1 MRTCRGGIS
10 LWDHWNSTFCL
21 LTWWKGSSSVLSS
34 ASQQR
39 PQSLWDQHF
48 IHMKDLM
55 PLIQYFCLS
64 RMMTPKQRSL
74 WSHCLSS
81 FHVWAWYTESCPSGI
96 YLLSGKGAKRHRL
109 AQGHTTEVSP
119 TLHSAL
125 FIAPGFRVHFQPW
138 FLLLCDNPVFNLKKK
153 KKLQRPHNTV
163 KQKLENVQ
171 LGTKIA
177 NKNLC
182 DV

>member
-1 MRTCRGGIS
+1 MKLSVWWVEVGTCASVEVDILMRTCRGGIS

-74 WSHCLSS
+74 
-81 FHVWAWYTESCPSGI
+81 
-96 YLLSGKGAKRHRL
+96 
-109 AQGHTTEVSP
+109 
-119 TLHSAL
+119 
-125 FIAPGFRVHFQPW
+125 
-138 FLLLCDNPVFNLKKK
+138 
-153 KKLQRPHNTV
+153 
-163 KQKLENVQ
+163 
-171 LGTKIA
+171 
-177 NKNLC
+177 
-182 DV
+182 